1 MQRTDEVFEAA
12 QSEGQ
17 RDTNS
22 VITDIIVHIV
32 VLSNINLNLKLI
44 GAVFLKSM

>member
-1 MQRTDEVFEAA
+1 MQRTDEVFEA
-12 QSEGQ
+12 ERQ